1 MASQTPHFCS
11 AVNWALN
18 LNPTAP
24 CLPQGGANMTGCGGG
39 LRPQLPCL
47 HHEAHGHD
55 GGGDACGHGGGGRA
69 LLGGEG
75 LA

>member
-1 MASQTPHFCS
+1 MPYPPRVA
-11 AVNWALN
+11 
-18 LNPTAP
+18 
-24 CLPQGGANMTGCGGG
+24 ANMTGCAGG

-55 GGGDACGHGGGGRA
+55 GGGACVRGCVA
-69 LLGGEG
+69 LLDGEG

>member
-1 MASQTPHFCS
+1 
-11 AVNWALN
+11 
-18 LNPTAP
+18 
-24 CLPQGGANMTGCGGG
+24 MTGCVGD

-55 GGGDACGHGGGGRA
+55 GGGVCGHGAGGRA